1 MSQKFPI
8 TLKFQ
13 QNGQISPTE
22 SMGVIDE
29 AQLERICKIMLGE
42 PEPEQAA
49 KTPLPFLAVAFAELT
64 QALTEAICVA
74 EQSHDGNPTPG
85 GDQVSA
91 CIQLSELRKYGSSPK
106 QMALLLGCNTGY
118 FPAEGED
125 PLVYFSASRFAPT
138 AGFYDLLQEGKS

>member
-42 PEPEQAA
+42 PEPEQVA
-49 KTPLPFLAVAFAELT
+49 KTPLPFLAVAFAELM
-64 QALTEAICVA
+64 QALTW
-74 EQSHDGNPTPG
+74 SPPG
-85 GDQVSA
+85 V
-91 CIQLSELRKYGSSPK
+91 
-106 QMALLLGCNTGY
+106 
-118 FPAEGED
+118 
-125 PLVYFSASRFAPT
+125 
-138 AGFYDLLQEGKS
+138 